1 MRQTGLELIAL
12 LLSLLCCHLLEGA
25 AWRQPQFENYLSQK
39 DDLPLDQTD
48 AMKLQNSYPLEK
60 GEYYPYSWLE
70 SPPSEQRQD
79 MTRLRRMAGVLPNLD
94 AKANRGRVLYE
105 IMILLKKTYQKA
117 AIECILKGPY
127 PCESPLL
134 AQGDMF
140 NEGLGLRASAED
152 YAKARAIE
160 MLVAHENMANEK
172 ATGLS
177 KRGRMLSVDQSLHS
191 LDRGDHESSTGDRL
205 ESSLSKLNVLG

>member
-1 MRQTGLELIAL
+1 MRQTGLELITL
-12 LLSLLCCHLLEGA
+12 LPSLLCCHLLEGA
-25 AWRQPQFENYLSQK
+25 AWRQPQFENYLNQK

-48 AMKLQNSYPLEK
+48 AMEIQNSYQLER
-60 GEYYPYSWLE
+60 GEYHPYSWLE
-70 SPPSEQRQD
+70 SPSEHSQD

-105 IMILLKKTYQKA
+105 IMILLKKAYQKA

-127 PCESPLL
+127 PCENPLL
-134 AQGDMF
+134 TQSGM
-140 NEGLGLRASAED
+140 NNKGLAHHPLAED
-152 YAKARAIE
+152 YAKARALE
-160 MLVAHENMANEK
+160 RLVAHENMANEK
-172 ATGLS
+172 ATGLN